1 MWFEELVGFKEE
13 SPEQVRSNLKI
24 ENNTLISLV
33 NSKSFQAGR
42 LEVASLQT
50 LKQFAPALST
60 FDHKISVNEIVGD
73 AQSLHRDSEN
83 EGAFF
88 QVASQFNLLEMAGP
102 SITPELGVGIYEL
115 DLTQGP
121 ACAIACGAGT
131 IFRNYFVEIEGQ
143 LGQNRNRQIDC
154 LSNIG
159 KVFSKS
165 GLSLWKMRNGYPLA
179 DQAVLE
185 AISQYL
191 LSLSAESYQALKEKL
206 KIGIQWNT
214 EVTIA
219 NNPHLVTQ
227 AYCSALPVA
236 YSQVAPDKWEQFA
249 RLVLEASYE
258 ATFYAALQNYSLTG
272 NPRVYL
278 TLVGGGA
285 FGNSFNWI
293 LDAIEKAI
301 YTFSNTPLNVCIVSY
316 GTSDILVKSFLE
328 KNP

>member
-24 ENNTLISLV
+24 KNNTLISLV

-50 LKQFAPALST
+50 LKQFAPSLST

-102 SITPELGVGIYEL
+102 SITPELGVGIYEM
-115 DLTQGP
+115 DFTQGP

-143 LGQNRNRQIDC
+143 IGQNRNRQIDC

-165 GLSLWKMRNGYPLA
+165 GLSLWKMRNGGYA
-179 DQAVLE
+179 
-185 AISQYL
+185 SL
-191 LSLSAESYQALKEKL
+191 LF
-206 KIGIQWNT
+206 
-214 EVTIA
+214 
-219 NNPHLVTQ
+219 
-227 AYCSALPVA
+227 C
-236 YSQVAPDKWEQFA
+236 FA
-249 RLVLEASYE
+249 RGLFTSC
-258 ATFYAALQNYSLTG
+258 TRQMGAAR
-272 NPRVYL
+272 P
-278 TLVGGGA
+278 
-285 FGNSFNWI
+285 FSFRSK
-293 LDAIEKAI
+293 L
-301 YTFSNTPLNVCIVSY
+301 
-316 GTSDILVKSFLE
+316 
-328 KNP
+328 